1 MSIINKHVQLL
12 LARITQNVPK
22 QVQLLLAP
30 ITQNEP
36 LKTWFQND
44 LARSQMS
51 LKPKLNHS
59 LIIVKDERWWWFQR
73 DTLGVNSTWF
83 STVIIGVVTR
93 VTYYLNRLFMWTV
106 IVCIAQIKV
115 APGSFITPKAIYGLN
130 ITRHAVGTCTFLRDV
145 VLVTTTTA
153 QILLHQE
160 CVA

>member
-1 MSIINKHVQLL
+1 MLLVMIWQKSVVSIWHCVSEKVIIGIK
-12 LARITQNVPK
+12 K
-22 QVQLLLAP
+22 
-30 ITQNEP
+30 
-36 LKTWFQND
+36 D
-44 LARSQMS
+44 S
-51 LKPKLNHS
+51 KLNHS